1 VRFDSGSGVGGE
13 HEASQLAGWHTLA
26 KWRQGVLDPGNR
38 VSLPKRQLIR
48 LSWTRLEGQAE
59 LGGQGGLVLED
70 VPDERDGSVS
80 KELGLLYPSTV

>member
-1 VRFDSGSGVGGE
+1 
-13 HEASQLAGWHTLA
+13 
-26 KWRQGVLDPGNR
+26 